1 MRAAHVGEVSDMAVR
16 LEKQDAIGHIIL
28 DRPPANSYDRE
39 FMEEL
44 DAAIEAARSDDGIKA
59 IVVRSASE
67 KFFSAGADVS
77 VFAKSELDTQNA
89 FVVCANEAMSKFEST
104 PKVVI
109 AAINGHCLGG
119 GLEIALCCDFR
130 IAAEG
135 SYRIGLPEVTLG
147 LLPGTG
153 GTQRLPRLIGRQKAL
168 DFMHRGTAMPPQ
180 DALAAGIVDEV
191 VPAGQ
196 LLEKALERVRAY
208 ATGPTFAIGRIKKA
222 AVQGSGL
229 PLAEGLKL
237 ERQLLIELFK
247 SEDAKEGVTAFVEK
261 RKPNYKGK

>member
-1 MRAAHVGEVSDMAVR
+1 MAVR
-16 LEKQDAIGHIIL
+16 LEKQDSIGHIVL
-28 DRPPANSYDRE
+28 DRPPANSYDKA

-44 DAAIEAARSDDGIKA
+44 DAAIDDAGRDDGVKA
-59 IVVRSASE
+59 ILLRSANE

-77 VFAKSELDTQNA
+77 VFAKSGLDEQNA
-89 FVVCANEAMSKFEST
+89 FVARANEAMGKFEST
-104 PKVVI
+104 PKVAV

-119 GLEIALCCDFR
+119 GLEMALCCDFR

-153 GTQRLPRLIGRQKAL
+153 GTQRLPRLIGRQRAL
-168 DFMHRGTAMPPQ
+168 DLMLRGTTLPPQ
-180 DALAAGIVDEV
+180 DALVAGIVDAV
-191 VPAGQ
+191 VPAGE
-196 LLEKALERVRAY
+196 LLDKALERVRAY
-208 ATGPTFAIGRIKKA
+208 ASGPTLAVGRIKKA
-222 AVQGSGL
+222 VVQGFGMGL
-229 PLAEGLKL
+229 DEGLKL

-261 RKPNYKGK
+261 RKPNYKGH

>member
-1 MRAAHVGEVSDMAVR
+1 MRAAHVGEDSDMAVR

-59 IVVRSASE
+59 IVARSASE

-77 VFAKSELDTQNA
+77 VFARSDFEAQNA

-135 SYRIGLPEVTLG
+135 GYKIGLPEVTLG

-168 DFMHRGTAMPPQ
+168 DFMLRGTAMGPQ
-180 DALAAGIVDEV
+180 DALAAGIVGDGV
-191 VPAGQ
+191 AAGGPAGQ
-196 LLEKALERVRAY
+196 ALRP
-208 ATGPTFAIGRIKKA
+208 ATGLSATSA
-222 AVQGSGL
+222 L
-229 PLAEGLKL
+229 P
-237 ERQLLIELFK
+237 R
-247 SEDAKEGVTAFVEK
+247 
-261 RKPNYKGK
+261 

>member
-1 MRAAHVGEVSDMAVR
+1 MASVR
-16 LEKQDAIGHIIL
+16 LETQDLVGHIIL
-28 DRPPANSYDRE
+28 DRPPANSYDGT

-44 DAAIEAARSDDGIKA
+44 DAAIEQARADAGVRA

-67 KFFSAGADVS
+67 RFFSAGADVS
-77 VFAKSELDTQNA
+77 VFAKSDLDAQNA
-89 FVVCANEAMSKFEST
+89 FVVCANGAMSKFEST

-135 SYRIGLPEVTLG
+135 AYKIGLPEVTLG

-168 DFMHRGTAMPPQ
+168 ELMLAGTTLSPQ
-180 DALAAGIVDEV
+180 EAKDLGIVDEL
-191 VPAGQ
+191 VPAGA
-196 LLEKALERVRAY
+196 LLARAVERAISY
-208 ATGPTFAIGRIKKA
+208 AQGASYAVGQIKLA
-222 AVQGSGL
+222 AVQGFGL
-229 PLAEGLKL
+229 PLAEGLAV
-237 ERQLLIELFK
+237 ERQALLRLFK
-247 SEDAKEGVTAFVEK
+247 SEDAREGVTAFVEK
-261 RKPNYKGK
+261 RKPTYKGS

>member
-1 MRAAHVGEVSDMAVR
+1 MAVR
-16 LEKQDAIGHIIL
+16 LEKQDAIGHIVL
-28 DRPPANSYDRE
+28 DRPPANSYDRA

-44 DAAIEAARSDDGIKA
+44 DAAIEEARRDDDVRA

-77 VFAKSELDTQNA
+77 VFAKSELDEQNA

-104 PKVVI
+104 AKVVI

-135 SYRIGLPEVTLG
+135 VYKIGLPEVTLG

-168 DFMHRGTAMPPQ
+168 DLMLRGTTLSPQ
-180 DALAAGIVDEV
+180 EAKDAGIVDEL
-191 VPAGQ
+191 VPAAE
-196 LLEKALERVRAY
+196 LLARAVERARTYTQGPALA
-208 ATGPTFAIGRIKKA
+208 AGMIKLA
-222 AVQGSGL
+222 AVQGYGRSLEQGL
-229 PLAEGLKL
+229 AI
-237 ERQLLIELFK
+237 EREALIRLFK
-247 SEDAKEGVTAFVEK
+247 SEDAREGVKAFVEK
-261 RKPNYKGK
+261 RKPDYKGR

>member
-1 MRAAHVGEVSDMAVR
+1 MAVR
-16 LEKQDAIGHIIL
+16 LEKQDSIGHIVL
-28 DRPPANSYDRE
+28 DRPPANSYDKA

-44 DAAIEAARSDDGIKA
+44 DAGIEEARRDAEVKA
-59 IVVRSASE
+59 ILVRSASE
-67 KFFSAGADVS
+67 RFFSAGADVS
-77 VFAKSELDTQNA
+77 VFAKSGLDEQNA
-89 FVVCANEAMSKFEST
+89 FVVCANEAIEKFESS
-104 PKVVI
+104 PKVVV

-168 DFMHRGTAMPPQ
+168 DLMLRGTTMPPQ
-180 DALAAGIVDEV
+180 DALVAGIVDEV
-191 VPAGQ
+191 VPAGE
-196 LLEKALERVRAY
+196 LLDRAVERLRAY
-208 ATGPTFAIGRIKKA
+208 TTGPTFAIGRIKKA
-222 AVQGSGL
+222 TVLGFGM
-229 PLAEGLKL
+229 PLDEGLKL

>member
-1 MRAAHVGEVSDMAVR
+1 MAVR

-28 DRPPANSYDRE
+28 DRPPANSYDRA

-44 DAAIEAARSDDGIKA
+44 DAAIEAARKDDSVKV

-77 VFAKSELDTQNA
+77 VFAKSDLDTQNA
-89 FVVCANEAMSKFEST
+89 FVVCANEAMGKLEST

-135 SYRIGLPEVTLG
+135 GYKIGLPEVTLG

-168 DFMHRGTAMPPQ
+168 RLMLHGTTLSPQ
-180 DALAAGIVDEV
+180 EAKDTGIVDEI
-191 VPAGQ
+191 VPATDLMAHATALAQDLASGPSYARGQ
-196 LLEKALERVRAY
+196 IKL
-208 ATGPTFAIGRIKKA
+208 AT
-222 AVQGSGL
+222 VQGYGR
-229 PLAEGLKL
+229 PLEEGLKI
-237 ERQLLIELFK
+237 ERQALIRLFK
-247 SEDAKEGVTAFVEK
+247 SEDAREGVKAFVEK
-261 RKPNYKGK
+261 RKPEYKGK